1 MKDFDVCVIGS
12 GAGGGPVAY
21 ELAMA
26 GFSVLVLEKGKW
38 FKEEDFYKDEMA
50 CCIHESFT
58 PDLREEQH
66 VVETEL
72 DDGGWKVQTTA
83 DSSWNL
89 WNGNLVGGSSN
100 FMSGFFHRLKP
111 IDFKL
116 KSTFGP
122 IEGANMADWPIDYD
136 ELEPYYDKV
145 EKVIGV
151 SGKVIRHKHQEPRSS
166 KDYPY
171 PPVIS
176 HPLSGHI
183 DKACDE
189 LGMTSIPM
197 PRAIL
202 SQPDLGR
209 SSCSYNG
216 YCGAYGCAT
225 GAKGS
230 SRAALLDKA
239 VASGRCTIYPQ
250 SHVSRILSDGGGKI
264 TAVEFH
270 DKSGKKQRVDAK
282 IYVVACQSV
291 ETARLLLNSASGKYN
306 NGLANSSGQ
315 VGKNLMFAGGGSGSG
330 RINYAKF
337 SAREEAAMRDNGP
350 FLNRTIHDHYIIDDP
365 DYGERMK
372 GGVIDFVLLHPNPV
386 ARASGRLR
394 GPDGLRW
401 GKPLKRDLESYFRDG
416 RYIKIEAFCDWLP
429 IDDCFV
435 RLDPDVRDKYGMPVG
450 RARFG
455 FHVRNLQVGWYLA
468 SKAGEVLKKMG
479 AENVISFASGSPP
492 VNLVAGTCRFGNDPK
507 TSVLDKDCR
516 THDIENLFV
525 TDGSFMPNAGSAP
538 FTWTIYANAFRVAD
552 KIIEQLGDRRA
563 VDQKS

>member
-1 MKDFDVCVIGS
+1 VKDFDVCVIGS
-12 GAGGGPVAY
+12 GAGGGPIAY

-26 GFSVLVLEKGKW
+26 GYSVLVLEKGKW

-50 CCIHESFT
+50 CCIHEAFT
-58 PDLREEQH
+58 PKLHEEQH

-72 DDGGWKVQTTA
+72 DDGGWKVQTTSA
-83 DSSWNL
+83 SSWNL
-89 WNGNLVGGSSN
+89 WNGSLVGGSSN

-122 IEGANMADWPIDYD
+122 IEGANMVDWPIDYD
-136 ELEPYYDKV
+136 ALEPYYDKV
-145 EKVIGV
+145 EKIVGV
-151 SGKVIRHKHQEPRSS
+151 SGQVVKHKHQEPRSS

-176 HPLSGHI
+176 HPLSEHL
-183 DKACDE
+183 DKACE
-189 LGMTSIPM
+189 QLGMTSIPM

-202 SQPDLGR
+202 SRPDLDR
-209 SSCSYNG
+209 KSCSYNG

-239 VASGRCTIYPQ
+239 VATGRCTIYPQ
-250 SHVSRILSDGGGKI
+250 SHVSQIMTNGSGKI
-264 TAVEFH
+264 TAVEYR
-270 DKSGKKQRVDAK
+270 DKNGKKQHVDAEL
-282 IYVVACQSV
+282 YVVACQSI
-291 ETARLLLNSASGKYN
+291 ETARLLLNSASDKHPD
-306 NGLANSSGQ
+306 GLANSSGQ
-315 VGKNLMFAGGGSGSG
+315 LGKNLMFAGGGSGSG
-330 RINYAKF
+330 RINYAKY
-337 SAREEAAMRDNGP
+337 SAKEEEAMRDNGP

-365 DYGERMK
+365 DFGEPMK

-386 ARASGRLR
+386 ARASGRLS

-429 IDDCFV
+429 HDDCFV
-435 RLDPDVRDKYGMPVG
+435 RLDPNEKDKYGMPVG
-450 RARFG
+450 RARLG

-479 AENVISFASGSPP
+479 ADNVISFASGSPP
-492 VNLVAGTCRFGNDPK
+492 VNLVAGTCRFGDNPK
-507 TSVLDKDCR
+507 TSVLDRDCR
-516 THDIENLFV
+516 AHDIDNLFV
-525 TDGSFMPNAGSAP
+525 TDASFMPNAGSAP

-552 KIIEQLGDRRA
+552 KMIAQLGGRRLA
-563 VDQKS
+563 